1 VATVALK
8 RLLWCRERLYF
19 YTTIFALVILITF
32 LRWVERISR
41 LGRMGHTIKLVED
54 ATANAIKNRLASPTL
69 NGIVINPNQEKG
81 TVYGE
86 FTGYVQQIYLSKL
99 QEIAEKL
106 DALITINAI
115 PGSFSAI
122 DQPLFIYRY
131 KKAQPQSRIT
141 MI

>member
-1 VATVALK
+1 MK
-8 RLLWCRERLYF
+8 
-19 YTTIFALVILITF
+19 
-32 LRWVERISR
+32 
-41 LGRMGHTIKLVED
+41 K
-54 ATANAIKNRLASPTL
+54 
-69 NGIVINPNQEKG
+69 KG

-122 DQPLFIYRY
+122 DQPLFYISL
-131 KKAQPQSRIT
+131 QESTTTEQDS
-141 MI
+141 MIEKHL